1 MQPVLLAGDSVQ
13 DVIDRLEDLKGR
25 ELTVAEQKMIQYGFQ
40 IGQVAKQEEW
50 VLRELGRINNSSLSP
65 AEAEQE
71 RLELA
76 ARLVEGVL
84 SEADSALDTINEH
97 AMTDAEG
104 NIIGIKENGVQLV
117 KDSISGT
124 GRTT

>member
-1 MQPVLLAGDSVQ
+1 MLLAGDSVQ

-25 ELTVAEQKMIQYGFQ
+25 ELTVAEQKMVQYGFQ
-40 IGQVAKQEEW
+40 IGEVAKQEEW

-76 ARLVEGVL
+76 ARLVKGVL
-84 SEADSALDTINEH
+84 SRGGWCSRH
-97 AMTDAEG
+97 Y
-104 NIIGIKENGVQLV
+104 
-117 KDSISGT
+117 
-124 GRTT
+124 